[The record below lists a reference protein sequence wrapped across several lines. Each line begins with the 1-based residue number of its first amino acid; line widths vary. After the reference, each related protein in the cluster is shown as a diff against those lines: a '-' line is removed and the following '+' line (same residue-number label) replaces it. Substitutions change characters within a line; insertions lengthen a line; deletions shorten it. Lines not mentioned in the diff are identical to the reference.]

1 MNKKIVPVAL
11 AVLLALSIYTMM
23 PLLTAQQPNTIQIGV
38 IASTTAA
45 YEDLRPFIEEI
56 IEPDINAYCAKLPP
70 TRFRPPLSFDFIVA
84 DAQGSAET
92 HLQII
97 EDFHNARPHGVDL
110 VIGAPWSSFADAA
123 LDYVNDNGILLF
135 SPSSTVPALAIPDD
149 NLFRLCPDE
158 TRQGAAIAEML
169 HSRGVKSIIVLQR
182 DDTWAESLY
191 ETINMEFEDRGGII
205 LERIVYPTDT
215 EDFTG
220 YLQMAED
227 AAVAATPAE
236 EPVAVQLI
244 SVNEVVPIVSLA
256 WNYPTIYDLEWFGCQ
271 TTARN
276 EELLEDA
283 PDQAT
288 KLKIYSTSA
297 APDYSWKYEEM
308 ATRYED
314 LMGNYFSFYTA
325 CYADIAWIIAQ
336 AVLEVHGIAGAPPE
350 ATDVSN
356 VIPDIASR
364 YYGYTGWCLLNE
376 AGDRYRTDY
385 DIWGYGMID
394 GWPSFVHYGYYDSET
409 GQVHWS

>member
-11 AVLLALSIYTMM
+11 AVLLALSIYTVM

-38 IASTTAA
+38 IASTTDA
-45 YEDLRPFIEEI
+45 YEDLQIFIEEI
-56 IEPDINAYCAKLPP
+56 IEPDINSYCAKLPS
-70 TRFRPPLSFDFIVA
+70 TRFRPPLRFDFIVA
-84 DAQGSAET
+84 DAEGSAET

-97 EDFHNARPHGVDL
+97 EDFHNAKPHGVDL
-110 VIGAPWSSFADAA
+110 VIGAPWSHFAAVA

-169 HSRGVKSIIVLQR
+169 HSRGVKSIVVLQR
-182 DDTWAESLY
+182 DDAWAESLY
-191 ETINMEFEDRGGII
+191 ETIRTEFEDRGGIM
-205 LERIVYPTDT
+205 LERIVYPTEET
-215 EDFTG
+215 DFTS
-220 YLQMAED
+220 YLQDAED
-227 AAVAATPAE
+227 AANAASPAE
-236 EPVAVQLI
+236 EPVAIQLI
-244 SVNEVVPIVSLA
+244 SISEVVDIVLEVD
-256 WNYPTIYDLEWFGCQ
+256 NYPTIYDLDWFGCH

-276 EELLEDA
+276 EELLYEA

-288 KLKIYSTSA
+288 KLKIYSTST
-297 APDYSWKYEEM
+297 APDYSSKYEEM
-308 ATRYED
+308 AVRYEEIT
-314 LMGNYFSFYTA
+314 GNYFSFYTA

-350 ATDVSN
+350 ATDVIN

-376 AGDRYRTDY
+376 AGDRYMTDY
-385 DIWGYGMID
+385 DIWGYGWINGD
-394 GWPSFVHYGYYDSET
+394 PSFVWYGYYDSET